1 MGKILPNKKTNGI
14 IEMVGISLTFLILI
28 AGSFFIITSCS
39 SSKNV
44 NCDAYGKSEIIIL
57 PYEDTIIMESMHIH
71 LEEENLCCWVPRDTN
86 IYKDTLYLEINYV
99 R

>member
-1 MGKILPNKKTNGI
+1 MGKTIPNKETNGI

-28 AGSFFIITSCS
+28 VGSFFIITSCS

-44 NCDAYGKSEIIIL
+44 DCDAYGKTEIIKF
-57 PYEDTIIMESMHIH
+57 PYSDTIITTSMHIH